1 MIASWSLRREL
12 WGSCFRLRSTGL
24 LREESRVFVRVYI
37 FWKERQTWIQNERLL
52 ASDSGAYLLKVSGK
66 TLEQASQ
73 NTVGEEVKNVIY
85 VSKPSRSRQTNSNL
99 YPAEYGEES

>member
-1 MIASWSLRREL
+1 
-12 WGSCFRLRSTGL
+12 L